1 MQKRILVVVH
11 HSGVSSAVS
20 ELLRREGYL
29 VEETEDD
36 QKALSKI
43 RREEYAAIVSDIASD
58 GLRVLENAKGNSFIV
73 PVILMSNEHILT
85 RNEAIQLGADELIEK
100 SDSVFEQLNKIKS
113 VLDGVHRLEPVRA
126 FG

>member
-11 HSGVSSAVS
+11 RSGVSSAVS

-43 RREEYAAIVSDIASD
+43 RREEYAAIVSDIPSD
-58 GLRVLENAKGNSFIV
+58 GLRVLKNAKGNSFIV